1 MNALNLNRL
10 NVNVPYSVWQVSDG
24 SYGFKTDFGVLYRV
38 AFTRDQTIWEEDAYE
53 FAILNENQKTSPSDK
68 NLRETVFCL
77 IEEFFLVN
85 PKILLYQCETGDN
98 RQAIRDRLFLRWF
111 NEYEFRN
118 KYCIEVSEIIAEGI
132 SNFIA
137 VIIQKSNPDAD
148 KILDDFRN
156 FVGFFSNKPC

>member
-10 NVNVPYSVWQVSDG
+10 NVNAPYSVWQVSDG

-111 NEYEFRN
+111 NESMIR
-118 KYCIEVSEIIAEGI
+118 
-132 SNFIA
+132 
-137 VIIQKSNPDAD
+137 
-148 KILDDFRN
+148 
-156 FVGFFSNKPC
+156 

>member
-10 NVNVPYSVWQVSDG
+10 NVNAPYSVWQVSDD

-77 IEEFFLVN
+77 IEEFFLNVF
-85 PKILLYQCETGDN
+85 ITSD
-98 RQAIRDRLFLRWF
+98 
-111 NEYEFRN
+111 
-118 KYCIEVSEIIAEGI
+118 EVVASALTL
-132 SNFIA
+132 S
-137 VIIQKSNPDAD
+137 PDTCT
-148 KILDDFRN
+148 L
-156 FVGFFSNKPC
+156 